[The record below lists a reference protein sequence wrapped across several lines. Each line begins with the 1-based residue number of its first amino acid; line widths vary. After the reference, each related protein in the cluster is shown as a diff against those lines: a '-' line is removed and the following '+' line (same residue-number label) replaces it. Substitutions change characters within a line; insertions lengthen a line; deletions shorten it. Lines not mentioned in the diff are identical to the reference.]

1 MPNNA
6 ELLALLKEAQALG
19 LTFHRGAAYISAAYI
34 EKQAEL
40 NARIDQAIAKHK
52 ES

>member
-1 MPNNA
+1 MANNA

-34 EKQAEL
+34 QKQAEL
-40 NARIDQAIAKHK
+40 NARIDRAIIEAK